1 MGPRIRLATVALFC
15 AFLALGGPTQASA
28 PPKRCKA
35 VLGQPALC
43 SGLTVP
49 MEALRKALR
58 CRSDLVDCKRS
69 AVLGL
74 KICRTLK
81 TTCEQDLA
89 TAEDKAAKLDALVAL
104 KTKPPPPPPDV
115 QPWHIATGVLGAGV
129 VVLGIV
135 LGVVLAR

>member
-1 MGPRIRLATVALFC
+1 MGSRIRLATVALFC
-15 AFLALGGPTQASA
+15 AFLALGGPAYSSE
-28 PPKRCKA
+28 PPTRCKA

-49 MEALRKALR
+49 IDELRKALR
-58 CRSDLVDCKRS
+58 CRSDLVDCQRS
-69 AVLGL
+69 GVLGL

-89 TAEDKAAKLDALVAL
+89 TAEDKAGKLDALLAL

-115 QPWHIATGVLGAGV
+115 RPWHIATGVLGGGV
-129 VVLGIV
+129 VVLAIV
-135 LGVVLAR
+135 LGVVLTR